1 MKILQ
6 SSLFRSLAAAIVGV
20 LLIQYREQTMTWITI
35 AGGALF
41 FISGLISCVIYYS
54 AVHRADEVQMFDA
67 QGNPVPTARPS
78 FPIVGLGSMI
88 LGIILAL
95 MPTTFITGLMYV
107 LASILILGAISQF
120 AGLAAASKYCHV
132 GLFYWLMPS
141 LILLV
146 GVVAVVRPT
155 TIASAPLFVIGWCM
169 LLYGVVEVI
178 NAIKIHQANKVRGAV
193 RQAAEQRQQATET
206 QALEQQTTTQEQ
218 APEAAEAD

>member
-6 SSLFRSLAAAIVGV
+6 SSLFRSLAAVIVGV

-178 NAIKIHQANKVRGAV
+178 NAIKIHQANKVREAV

>member
-6 SSLFRSLAAAIVGV
+6 SSLFRSLAAVIVGV

-178 NAIKIHQANKVRGAV
+178 NAIKIHQANKVREAV

-206 QALEQQTTTQEQ
+206 QALEQQTTAQEQ